1 MPYIPAIKV
10 IITLLIIEI
19 ILHVL
24 EILVDFNII
33 SL

>member
-19 ILHVL
+19 ILHTL
-24 EILVDFNII
+24 ELLVDFKII
-33 SL
+33 SM

>member
-19 ILHVL
+19 ILHTL
-24 EILVDFNII
+24 ELLVDFNII
-33 SL
+33 SM

>member
-1 MPYIPAIKV
+1 MPYIPAIKL

>member
-19 ILHVL
+19 ILHTI